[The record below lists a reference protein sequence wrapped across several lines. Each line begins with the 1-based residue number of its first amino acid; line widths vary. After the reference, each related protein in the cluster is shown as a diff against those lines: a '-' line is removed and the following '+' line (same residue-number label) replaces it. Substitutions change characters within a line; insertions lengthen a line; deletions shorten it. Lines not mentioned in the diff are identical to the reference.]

1 MSALSYLD
9 LRRLETKSYE
19 ASVCMYLCLMLRLY
33 ASDLD
38 LCKFAWIS
46 NTVSGMQA
54 PCTPVVLP
62 PHPLPSA
69 RHPSL
74 PPKHKTTYAFGE
86 CAFLPSTPAIKKFD
100 FCLGGSHTRR
110 SKCTPIGG
118 VVSGNGGVVFGNG
131 GVVSASEIINVEV
144 DEHCAGRVKHRRSS
158 FRSCFKVTELL
169 GIRNRNYS
177 AIPPPKRNR

>member
-1 MSALSYLD
+1 MHPTSTFASLHGFQTPCRACR
-9 LRRLETKSYE
+9 LR
-19 ASVCMYLCLMLRLY
+19 
-33 ASDLD
+33 
-38 LCKFAWIS
+38 
-46 NTVSGMQA
+46 
-54 PCTPVVLP
+54 VLP
-62 PHPLPSA
+62 SFSHLTPLPSA

-74 PPKHKTTYAFGE
+74 PPKHKATYAFGE